1 MFFYFPERLSFFHW
15 GKYLAYK
22 DTTEE
27 NNDKNTTTDRFSK
40 DKFGN
45 ANNEL
50 PRYDK
55 DGPD

>member
-1 MFFYFPERLSFFHW
+1 MFFSFPERLSFFN
-15 GKYLAYK
+15 GRKYLAYK

-27 NNDKNTTTDRFSK
+27 NNDKNTTTGRVSE